1 MKINFTHLA
10 FIIFSFLVSI
20 YLLILVSCSSSYHM
34 RKFINKGGVIKND
47 TTIVTLTDTI
57 KGKDGK
63 DSIIYRTISVQC
75 PEIEAPKTRW
85 QTRIEYKYRYKT
97 IRDSFETIRYIV
109 KQDRKEAVKQA
120 KISNKKGLAYNLRF
134 IGIIAFLL
142 ILILALFKINKLWK

>member
-34 RKFINKGGVIKND
+34 KKFINKGGVIKND

-75 PEIEAPKTRW
+75 PELVAPPTRFEI
-85 QTRIEYKYRYKT
+85 RYKYKT
-97 IRDSFETIRYIV
+97 IRDSFETIKYIT
-109 KQDRKEAVKQA
+109 KFKYKEAVKQA
-120 KISNKKGLAYNLRF
+120 KIKKKGGFWYNLRF
-134 IGIIAFLL
+134 IGVILGLL
-142 ILILALFKINKLWK
+142 ILIVYLLRTNKN